1 MSPRSGRGVTSQS
14 RVISWRDIEFGCH
27 RSRILH
33 QFVDYPP
40 LRGHLMKAL
49 LATLA
54 LAWRLAIPYFKER
67 RQGELAF
74 RWFKIRMQER
84 WIGLGFLGLI
94 LSLNVAQV
102 YFTVQF
108 NSWNNR
114 FYTAMQD
121 RNGSAFSA
129 ELVMWVVIVAPLVTS
144 LVVEIYLTNW
154 LRIRWRDWMT
164 EHFVNRWMS
173 NANYYRLS
181 QVATGT
187 DNPDQR
193 IAEDIRDFILNS
205 LTIFVQLF
213 NTVLTLYAF
222 TMVLWSISAE
232 FPYTIAGFDL
242 SNIPGYLVWAA
253 VIYSIIGTY
262 FTHITGR
269 RLIILRF
276 QQQHVEADFRFA
288 MMRLRENAEEVA
300 LLKGEEPEK
309 LVFKDAFERLK
320 ANFYQIMDVTRN
332 LNVVTSLYGN
342 FSVIFPLI
350 MLAPAYFVAGSA
362 MQLGVLMQ
370 TAQAFGKVQDNF
382 SIFVTLYDNIA
393 NWKAVLD
400 RLTTFERAMSL
411 VEADAAHPGVVVKP
425 ATGDSI
431 AADGAVIGLPD
442 GRPLVRLDGAAFRKG
457 RSVLISGPSG
467 AGKTSVFRALSGIW
481 PFGAGELAIPEGARV
496 MVLPQTAYLPL
507 GTLRQA
513 LAYPQPAEIHDDG
526 KVRDVL
532 SAVGLGAFADRLDDL
547 SEGPNLASRLSGGE
561 QQRVAVARAIL
572 AEPDF
577 LLLDEATASLDEAS
591 EATLYKLLR
600 ERLPKAAIISIG
612 HRSSLRPL
620 HDELVELKHKDGL
633 FVLGEATPIPA
644 S

>member
-1 MSPRSGRGVTSQS
+1 
-14 RVISWRDIEFGCH
+14 
-27 RSRILH
+27 
-33 QFVDYPP
+33 
-40 LRGHLMKAL
+40 MKAL

-67 RQGELAF
+67 QQGELAF
-74 RWFKIRMQER
+74 RWFKIRLQER

-102 YFTVQF
+102 YLNVQF
-108 NSWNNR
+108 NSWYNR

-121 RNGSAFSA
+121 RNGPTFWT
-129 ELVMWVVIVAPLVTS
+129 ELVFWCVIVAPLITS
-144 LVVEIYLTNW
+144 LVVEVYLTNW

-181 QVATGT
+181 QLAAGT

-193 IAEDIRDFILNS
+193 IAEDIRDFILS
-205 LTIFVQLF
+205 TLTIFVQIF

-222 TMVLWSISAE
+222 TMVLWTISAE
-232 FPYTIAGFDL
+232 FPYSIGGFDL
-242 SNIPGYLVWAA
+242 STIPGYLVWAA

-262 FTHITGR
+262 FTHLTGR
-269 RLIILRF
+269 KLIVLRF
-276 QQQHVEADFRFA
+276 RQQHVEADFRFA

-309 LVFKDAFERLK
+309 RVFRGAFEQLK
-320 ANFYQIMDVTRN
+320 ANFYEIMDVTRN
-332 LNVVTSLYGN
+332 LNIVTGLYGN

-350 MLAPAYFVAGSA
+350 MLAPAYFLAGST

-382 SIFVTLYDNIA
+382 SIFVSLYDTIA

-400 RLTTFERAMSL
+400 RLTTFERAMSI
-411 VEADAAHPGVVVKP
+411 VEADAARPGVVLKP
-425 ATGDSI
+425 VNGDAI
-431 AADGAVIGLPD
+431 TADGAIVALPD
-442 GRPLVRLDGAAFRKG
+442 GRPLVRLDGVAFQKG
-457 RSVLISGPSG
+457 KSVLISGPSG

-481 PFGAGELAIPEGARV
+481 PFGAGELGIPEDARV

-513 LAYPQPAEIHDDG
+513 LAYPQPAEVHDDAE
-526 KVRDVL
+526 VRDVL

-561 QQRVAVARAIL
+561 QQRVAIARAIL

-577 LLLDEATASLDEAS
+577 LLLDEATASLDETS
-591 EATLYKLLR
+591 EATLYRLLR
-600 ERLPKAAIISIG
+600 ERLPTAAIVSIG
-612 HRSSLRPL
+612 HRSSLKPL
-620 HDELVELKHKDGL
+620 HDELVALRKQDGGP
-633 FVLGEATPIPA
+633 FVLGAATAIA
-644 S
+644 AT

>member
-1 MSPRSGRGVTSQS
+1 
-14 RVISWRDIEFGCH
+14 
-27 RSRILH
+27 
-33 QFVDYPP
+33 
-40 LRGHLMKAL
+40 MKAL

-67 RQGELAF
+67 QQGELAF
-74 RWFKIRMQER
+74 RWFKIRLQER

-102 YFTVQF
+102 YLNVQF

-129 ELVMWVVIVAPLVTS
+129 ELVLWCVIVAPLVTS
-144 LVVEIYLTNW
+144 IVVEVYLTNW

-181 QVATGT
+181 QLATGT

-193 IAEDIRDFILNS
+193 IAEDIRDFILS
-205 LTIFVQLF
+205 TLTIFVQLF

-222 TMVLWSISAE
+222 TVVLWAISAE
-232 FPYTIAGFDL
+232 FPYSIGGFDL
-242 SNIPGYLVWAA
+242 SSIPGYLVWAA

-269 RLIILRF
+269 KLIVLRF

-309 LVFKDAFERLK
+309 RVFKDTFERLK

-332 LNVVTSLYGN
+332 LNVVTALYGN

-382 SIFVTLYDNIA
+382 SVFVSLYDTIA

-400 RLTTFERAMSL
+400 RLTTFERAMSM
-411 VEADAAHPGVVVKP
+411 VEVAANRPGVTVKSVG
-425 ATGDSI
+425 GDAI
-431 AADGAVIGLPD
+431 TADGAIVALPD
-442 GRPLVRLDGAAFRKG
+442 GRPLVRLDGVTFQKG
-457 RSVLISGPSG
+457 KSVLISGPSG

-481 PFGAGELAIPEGARV
+481 PFGAGELGIPEDARV

-513 LAYPQPAEIHDDG
+513 LAYPQPAEVHDDAE
-526 KVRDVL
+526 VRDVL

-561 QQRVAVARAIL
+561 QQRVAIARAIL

-577 LLLDEATASLDEAS
+577 LLLDEATASLDETS
-591 EATLYKLLR
+591 EATLYRLLR
-600 ERLPKAAIISIG
+600 ERLPTAAIVSIG

-620 HDELVELKHKDGL
+620 HDELIELWKQDGGP
-633 FVLGEATPIPA
+633 FVLGTATAIA
-644 S
+644 AT

>member
-1 MSPRSGRGVTSQS
+1 
-14 RVISWRDIEFGCH
+14 
-27 RSRILH
+27 
-33 QFVDYPP
+33 
-40 LRGHLMKAL
+40 MKAL

-54 LAWRLAIPYFKER
+54 LAWRLAVPYFKEK
-67 RQGELAF
+67 RQGELTF
-74 RWFKIRMQER
+74 RWFKIRLQER

-94 LSLNVAQV
+94 LTLNVAQV
-102 YFTVQF
+102 YLNVQF
-108 NSWNNR
+108 NTWYNR

-121 RNGSAFSA
+121 RNGPAFSA
-129 ELVMWVVIVAPLVTS
+129 ELVLWCVIVAPLITS
-144 LVVEIYLTNW
+144 LVVEVYLTNW

-181 QVATGT
+181 QLAAGT

-193 IAEDIRDFILNS
+193 IAEDIRDFILS
-205 LTIFVQLF
+205 TLTIFVQIF

-222 TMVLWSISAE
+222 TMVLWTISAE
-232 FPYTIAGFDL
+232 FPYSIGGFDL
-242 SNIPGYLVWAA
+242 ASIPGYLVWAA

-262 FTHITGR
+262 FTHLTGR
-269 RLIILRF
+269 KLIVLRF
-276 QQQHVEADFRFA
+276 RQQHVEADFRFA

-309 LVFKDAFERLK
+309 RVFRGAFDRLK
-320 ANFYQIMDVTRN
+320 TNFYEIMGVTLN
-332 LNVVTSLYGN
+332 LNIVTGLYGN
-342 FSVIFPLI
+342 FSVIFPLL
-350 MLAPAYFVAGSA
+350 MLAPAYFLAGST

-382 SIFVTLYDNIA
+382 SIFVSLYDTIA

-400 RLTTFERAMSL
+400 RLTTFERAMSA
-411 VEADAAHPGVVVKP
+411 VEADAGRPGVALKP
-425 ATGDSI
+425 VSGDAI
-431 AADGAVIGLPD
+431 TADGVIVALPD
-442 GRPLVRLDGAAFRKG
+442 GRPLVRLDGVAFQKG
-457 RSVLISGPSG
+457 KSVLISGPSG

-481 PFGAGELAIPEGARV
+481 PFGAGELGIPENARV

-513 LAYPQPAEIHDDG
+513 LAYPQPAEIHDDA

-547 SEGPNLASRLSGGE
+547 SEGPSLASRLSGGE
-561 QQRVAVARAIL
+561 QQRVAIARAIL

-591 EATLYKLLR
+591 ETTLYRLLR
-600 ERLPKAAIISIG
+600 ERLPKAAIVSIG

-620 HDELVELKHKDGL
+620 HDELIELRKPDGGP
-633 FVLGEATPIPA
+633 FVLGAATAIA
-644 S
+644 TT